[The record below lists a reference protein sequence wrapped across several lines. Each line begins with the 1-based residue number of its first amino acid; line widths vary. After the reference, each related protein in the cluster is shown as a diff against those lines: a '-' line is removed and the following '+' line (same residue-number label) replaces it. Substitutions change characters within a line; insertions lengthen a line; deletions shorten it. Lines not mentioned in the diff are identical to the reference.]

1 MRILLVEDDPDI
13 ATAVEEALVSSRYA
27 VDCVAD
33 GLSAEEAVAVNDYD
47 AIVLDWG
54 IPGRSGIDLLRSWRE
69 EAIETPVLMLTGRS
83 DVEDRVDGLNSG
95 ADDYLTKP
103 FSLAELLARVRGLI
117 RRRERSLQMRL
128 VAADVEMDR
137 AGYSVTVAGEAIVLS
152 PKEFA
157 LLEYLLH
164 RVGEVVTRT
173 EISEHVW
180 DDSFDAMS
188 NVIDVTVHRLR
199 RKIDGDGKGILLHTV
214 KGVGYVLKPKRQR
227 GGS

>member
-1 MRILLVEDDPDI
+1 MRILLIEDDQTV
-13 ATAVEEALVSSRYA
+13 ASAVEEALVLSHYA

-33 GLSAEEAVAVNDYD
+33 GDAADEAVAVNDYD
-47 AIVLDWG
+47 AILLDWG
-54 IPGRSGIDLLRSWRE
+54 IPGRSGIELLRSWRE
-69 EAIETPVLMLTGRS
+69 QEMATPVLMLTGRAEI
-83 DVEDRVDGLNSG
+83 EDRVDGLNSG

-103 FSLAELLARVRGLI
+103 FSLAELLARVGSLI
-117 RRRERSLQMRL
+117 RRRERALQMRL
-128 VAADVEMDR
+128 VAADVAMDR
-137 AGYSVTVAGEAIVLS
+137 AARRVSMAGDEIELS

-180 DDSFDAMS
+180 DNSFDAMS

-199 RKIDGDGKGILLHTV
+199 RKIDGDRPETLLHTV
-214 KGVGYVLKPKRQR
+214 TGVGYVLKAERQAK
-227 GGS
+227 

>member
-1 MRILLVEDDPDI
+1 MRILLVEDDTTI
-13 ATAVEEALVSSRYA
+13 AMAVEEALVVSHYA
-27 VDCVAD
+27 VDRVSDGVSAD
-33 GLSAEEAVAVNDYD
+33 EAVTVNDYD
-47 AIVLDWG
+47 AILLDWG

-69 EAIETPVLMLTGRS
+69 QAIETPVLMLTGRS
-83 DVEDRVDGLNSG
+83 EVEDRVDGLNSG

-103 FSLAELLARVRGLI
+103 FSVAELLARVRSLI

-128 VAADVEMDR
+128 VADDVEMDR
-137 AGYSVTVAGEAIVLS
+137 AGHAVTVADRTIELS

-157 LLEYLLH
+157 LLEYMLH

-199 RKIDGDGKGILLHTV
+199 RKIDGEREGVLLHTV
-214 KGVGYVLKPKRQR
+214 KGVGYVLKPERQNMA
-227 GGS
+227 G